1 MKLDHIIGG
10 IFVLTLFYLNKPILV
25 GVIMAF
31 YLMYAENKINE
42 RLNKKIRII
51 KKRLNLINKKLII
64 DKGHANTK
72 N

>member
-1 MKLDHIIGG
+1 MKFDHIVGG
-10 IFVLTLFYLNKPILV
+10 IFVLTLFYLHKPVLV

-51 KKRLNLINKKLII
+51 KTRLKLIKKKLVV
-64 DKGHANTK
+64 DKGHADTK

>member
-1 MKLDHIIGG
+1 MKFDHIVGG

-51 KKRLNLINKKLII
+51 QKRLKLINNKLASN
-64 DKGHANTK
+64 KRESNS
-72 N
+72 NN

>member
-1 MKLDHIIGG
+1 MKFDHIVGG

-51 KKRLNLINKKLII
+51 QKRLKLINNKLAS
-64 DKGHANTK
+64 DKRKSNS
-72 N
+72 NN

>member
-1 MKLDHIIGG
+1 MKFDHIVGG

-51 KKRLNLINKKLII
+51 QKRLKLINNKLASN
-64 DKGHANTK
+64 KRKSNS
-72 N
+72 NN

>member
-1 MKLDHIIGG
+1 MKFDHILGG
-10 IFVLTLFYLNKPILV
+10 VFVLTLFYLNKPILV
-25 GVIMAF
+25 GVTMAF

-42 RLNKKIRII
+42 RLNKKIKLI
-51 KKRLNLINKKLII
+51 KKRLKLINKKLTL